1 MSRAA
6 MPFGLLRRELACEGY
21 PIELRCPGSDVVMVE
36 TANYGRTDD
45 KICDADPFQM
55 ENTQCYLPDALKIM
69 SQRFV
74 SAELFIDRFIN
85 PNPSVLFLRCN
96 NRTQCVVVAGVD
108 VFPDPC
114 PGTYKYLEIQYE
126 CVPYIFVCPGS
137 LLSIQPDSSL
147 LEAEHQSGAWCK
159 DPLQAGDRLYVMP
172 WTPYRTEVLYEYA
185 SWDDLRQNRVTTTYK
200 LPSRVDGTGFVV
212 YDGAVFYNKERTR
225 NLVKYDLRTRI
236 KSGEA
241 VVVNANYHDTSPYRW
256 GGKSDIDLAV
266 DENGLWV
273 IYSTE
278 ANNGRIVVSQVNPYT
293 LRFEGTWATGFDKRG
308 ASNAF
313 MACGVL
319 YAVRSVFQ
327 DDEGQADGRASSN
340 MVVYAYDT
348 SRGQELPV
356 QIPFPNPYQ
365 YISSIDYNPRD
376 NQLYVWNNYYMLRYP
391 LSFTPPPPTKGPLSS
406 LMTTVRSYTATV
418 ALTPVRPSAS
428 HPIGVINRGPITA
441 MVPLTP
447 RPPLRVP
454 LAPGGP
460 GQMGG
465 CEGRVA
471 RGVQWPPT
479 LKGETVERPCPK
491 GSLGIA
497 SYQCMSSPVGWNSQG
512 PDLSNCTSP
521 WVSQIAQKIKSGEN
535 AANIAGELVNLTR
548 GRIYAGDISMSVRL
562 IEQLLDILDSQLQA
576 LRPANKESAAR
587 NYNKLQ
593 KRERTCKAYVQKE
606 CEYLFYFCTDG
617 WTDLLTGTFVCVYA
631 VVQIADNLLG
641 PEALVSWADMSNLD
655 QSRSASLLLDAVEKG
670 AFLLANNLY
679 EGRFNLEV
687 YVLNTEA
694 DIQDLTFPH
703 LYDSDSI
710 LQISAQAL
718 QQYSNNGQVK
728 LVLSLFKNLG
738 PFLTTQ
744 NSTLRL
750 GLGLAQGQ
758 EPRRRS
764 LVVNS
769 HVISAS
775 VHRGTNRVYLT
786 APVIFTLRHL
796 QLENHFGPNCSFWN
810 ASGVSGSGR
819 WSTQGCRLLH
829 TNNTHT
835 TCACNH
841 LSSYAVLM
849 TYQQP
854 VFGAGVE
861 ELLVYVVSWVGIAVA
876 LVCLATCLITLCCQG
891 APWHTDHST
900 IHCNLWANLLI
911 TELIFLIGANKTKYT
926 IRVGDAGVST
936 GEAPLE
942 GFHNLQLACE
952 ERNRCCVDREEA
964 DAGCWLRSDNYFIWS
979 FLGPVAVI
987 ITVGTAALYRLN
999 LVVLVMTLHKMHST
1013 AALKPDSSRHDN
1025 LRAWAVGS
1033 LTLLFLLSVTWSSG
1047 LMFLSG
1053 PSLLLAYLF
1062 TSLNTAQALLIT
1074 ILHCTLA
1081 RKGQKDYGR
1090 CLRLSQCCATSSSSS
1105 PDSVK
1110 GAALRSN
1117 SRYTSSQSRR
1127 ATANRQVRGD
1137 AFYLPAAPFDPQ
1149 PLFNRELIS
1158 LSRAASGGCGT
1169 TRFAGRPSPPSSPQM
1184 LTTLRL
1190 LTEVRFGELA
1200 LLSACSALGN
1210 HFLTNQM
1217 LQTHAGASPYDTML
1231 AQGYNQPFTA
1241 TVSLFLLTEGGV
1253 SQSQESCALDSVC
1266 LNGGYTPNTFTLHGL
1281 GTTPGSRAGVV
1292 GSADL
1297 LREGGV
1303 GLGGDDVSPGLLT
1316 PHSST
1321 DLNSGAGIRRNLSDA
1336 AALEKMIIS
1345 ELVQSNLRPSVP
1357 MPVPPERYGSL
1368 ARPHHHER
1376 PALTHTATLTRH
1388 PPPSQEGWSA
1398 TVQPSS
1404 RQNTQE
1410 GWAHARPPTQDAEAN
1425 AATRGQEHGTT
1436 PRLQDGWSHGRIS
1449 GDSDTQELLKDG
1461 DHSQLQGTLG
1471 RRGHQERQPAR
1482 PPDVQARPYA
1492 TLSRTPGTLSRHR
1505 STVESTGGT
1514 ERDRERDRDRYRDRP
1529 LPPPPPPPP
1538 QEPESL
1544 YKALEEPLL
1553 MKQREAVV
1561 EAWRGG
1567 QDREKEET
1575 FLLKRDGMSDDWRG
1589 GTERGRDESFTS
1601 HKRDGTMDEWRAGIE
1616 RGREETKMLEK
1627 RDGRLELWRAGETEQ
1642 GETFITQ
1649 KKDFGMDGWRSEVES
1664 ESDESF
1670 FLKDR
1675 DGWRAGIER
1684 ENEKQK
1690 DRALDVWRGG
1700 IDLDREESFSFENKD
1715 GGLDGRIRG
1724 KDRGSLRYH
1733 GERQDS
1739 DSFTLPLTPDLD
1751 LDPDS
1756 SPIYTRD
1763 SNPSPLYL
1771 GDRRSPP
1778 LNIFSRNSPPT
1789 NIFAPREDNSP
1800 PGKLYS
1806 RHSPL
1811 VYSRSGSPP
1820 RFYARTSPPTH
1831 MYPDTSPE
1839 GPEEVSPTSGH
1850 QPQRPTLELPYSLG
1864 RPPLGPRPNH
1874 LQTFYQ
1880 PPPLASNGETGYAA
1894 EPTSEGDDGQM
1905 QRVTSL

>member
-1 MSRAA
+1 MAMCVWFLGVCVLTLAHVAPSIQAMSRAA

-69 SQRFV
+69 AQ
-74 SAELFIDRFIN
+74 
-85 PNPSVLFLRCN
+85 RCN

-137 LLSIQPDSSL
+137 LLSIQPASSL

-172 WTPYRTEVLYEYA
+172 WTPYRTEVLFEYA
-185 SWDDLRQNRVTTTYK
+185 SWDDYRQNRVTTTYK

-278 ANNGRIVVSQVNPYT
+278 TNNGRIVVSQVNPYT

-327 DDEGQADGRASSN
+327 DDEGQTEGRVGGD

-376 NQLYVWNNYYMLRYP
+376 NQLYVWNNYYVLRYP
-391 LSFTPPPPTKGPLSS
+391 LHFTPPPPTKGPLSS

-418 ALTPVRPSAS
+418 ALSPVRPSAS
-428 HPIGVINRGPITA
+428 HPIGVINRGPFDQRPITA

-460 GQMGG
+460 DQVGG

-497 SYQCMSSPVGWNSQG
+497 SYQCMLSPLGWSSRG

-548 GRIYAGDISMSVRL
+548 GRVYAGDVSMSVKL

-593 KRERTCKAYVQKE
+593 KRERTCRAYVQ
-606 CEYLFYFCTDG
+606 
-617 WTDLLTGTFVCVYA
+617 A
-631 VVQIADNLLG
+631 VVQTVDNLLG
-641 PEALVSWADMSNLD
+641 LEALVSWADMNNAD
-655 QSRSASLLLDAVEKG
+655 QSRSASLLLDALEKG

-679 EGRFNLEV
+679 EGRFSDRAPNVDLEV

-694 DIQDLTFPH
+694 EIQDLTFPH
-703 LYDSDSI
+703 SYDSDSI
-710 LQISAQAL
+710 LQISALAL

-738 PFLTTQ
+738 SFLTTQ

-750 GLGLAQGQ
+750 GLLGLSHGS
-758 EPRRRS
+758 EVRGRS

-775 VHRGTNRVYLT
+775 VHRGVNRVYLSE
-786 APVIFTLRHL
+786 PVIFTLRHL
-796 QLENHFGPNCSFWN
+796 QQDNHYGPNCSFWN
-810 ASGVSGSGR
+810 SSGASGSGR

-829 TNNTHT
+829 SNNTHT

-854 VFGAGVE
+854 ASGVGVE
-861 ELLVYVVSWVGIAVA
+861 ELLVSGVSWVGISVA
-876 LVCLATCLITLCCQG
+876 LVCLAGCLTTLCCQG
-891 APWHTDHST
+891 APWHSDHSN

-911 TELIFLIGANKTKYT
+911 TELLFLVGANKTQFTVACSIVAGMLHFSLLSVFCWLCLEAVELYLLQREVFEGQNSRRKYFYLSGYS
-926 IRVGDAGVST
+926 VPVLVVAVST
-936 GEAPLE
+936 AIDFRGYGSSTA
-942 GFHNLQLACE
+942 
-952 ERNRCCVDREEA
+952 
-964 DAGCWLRSDNYFIWS
+964 CWLRTDNYFIWS
-979 FLGPVAVI
+979 FLGPVAFI
-987 ITVGTAALYRLN
+987 ITLN
-999 LVVLVMTLHKMHST
+999 LVVLVMTLHKMHSS
-1013 AALKPDSSRHDN
+1013 AALKPDSNRHDN

-1033 LTLLFLLSVTWSSG
+1033 LTLLFLQCVTWSAG
-1047 LMFLSG
+1047 LVFLST

-1062 TSLNTAQALLIT
+1062 SSLNTAQGLLIT

-1081 RKGQKDYGR
+1081 RKVRLCKDYSR
-1090 CLRLSQCCATSSSSS
+1090 CLRLSQCCGSSSSSS

-1117 SRYTSSQSRR
+1117 NRYSSSQARR
-1127 ATANRQVRGD
+1127 ATANRQSRIRRMWNDTVRRQTESSFIASD
-1137 AFYLPAAPFDPQ
+1137 VNNTPT
-1149 PLFNRELIS
+1149 
-1158 LSRAASGGCGT
+1158 LSRA
-1169 TRFAGRPSPPSSPQM
+1169 
-1184 LTTLRL
+1184 
-1190 LTEVRFGELA
+1190 
-1200 LLSACSALGN
+1200 ALGN
-1210 HFLTNQM
+1210 HFLTNPV
-1217 LQTHAGASPYDTML
+1217 LQTHPGASPYDTLL
-1231 AQGYNQPFTA
+1231 AQGYSQPFTS
-1241 TVSLFLLTEGGV
+1241 TGTTQHSSGKSG
-1253 SQSQESCALDSVC
+1253 QESCGLDSVC
-1266 LNGGYTPNTFTLHGL
+1266 LNGGYTPITFTLHGL
-1281 GTTPGSRAGVV
+1281 ASAPGSRAGVV
-1292 GSADL
+1292 GSTDL
-1297 LREGGV
+1297 LREGG
-1303 GLGGDDVSPGLLT
+1303 GGMGANDISPALLS
-1316 PHSST
+1316 PHSGGVPE
-1321 DLNSGAGIRRNLSDA
+1321 LGSGGCGGGGMRRNLSDA

-1345 ELVQSNLRPSVP
+1345 ELVQSNLRPAAP
-1357 MPVPPERYGSL
+1357 MP
-1368 ARPHHHER
+1368 
-1376 PALTHTATLTRH
+1376 
-1388 PPPSQEGWSA
+1388 Q
-1398 TVQPSS
+1398 
-1404 RQNTQE
+1404 
-1410 GWAHARPPTQDAEAN
+1410 
-1425 AATRGQEHGTT
+1425 
-1436 PRLQDGWSHGRIS
+1436 
-1449 GDSDTQELLKDG
+1449 
-1461 DHSQLQGTLG
+1461 
-1471 RRGHQERQPAR
+1471 AR
-1482 PPDVQARPYA
+1482 PPDIQARPYS
-1492 TLSRTPGTLSRHR
+1492 TISRTPGTLSRHR
-1505 STVESTGGT
+1505 GT
-1514 ERDRERDRDRYRDRP
+1514 EVGGGVGDRDRERDRDRYRDRP

-1538 QEPESL
+1538 QESEPL

-1553 MKQREAVV
+1553 LKQRDTA
-1561 EAWRGG
+1561 
-1567 QDREKEET
+1567 
-1575 FLLKRDGMSDDWRG
+1575 
-1589 GTERGRDESFTS
+1589 
-1601 HKRDGTMDEWRAGIE
+1601 EWRAGQ
-1616 RGREETKMLEK
+1616 EK
-1627 RDGRLELWRAGETEQ
+1627 
-1642 GETFITQ
+1642 
-1649 KKDFGMDGWRSEVES
+1649 
-1664 ESDESF
+1664 DEIS
-1670 FLKDR
+1670 LYTR
-1675 DGWRAGIER
+1675 HSP
-1684 ENEKQK
+1684 Q
-1690 DRALDVWRGG
+1690 VY
-1700 IDLDREESFSFENKD
+1700 S
-1715 GGLDGRIRG
+1715 
-1724 KDRGSLRYH
+1724 RGSSPPHFYTR
-1733 GERQDS
+1733 
-1739 DSFTLPLTPDLD
+1739 TTPPSLSY
-1751 LDPDS
+1751 PDS
-1756 SPIYTRD
+1756 SP
-1763 SNPSPLYL
+1763 
-1771 GDRRSPP
+1771 
-1778 LNIFSRNSPPT
+1778 
-1789 NIFAPREDNSP
+1789 
-1800 PGKLYS
+1800 
-1806 RHSPL
+1806 
-1811 VYSRSGSPP
+1811 
-1820 RFYARTSPPTH
+1820 
-1831 MYPDTSPE
+1831 E
-1839 GPEEVSPTSGH
+1839 GQEEVSPTGQS
-1850 QPQRPTLELPYSLG
+1850 QRPALDLPYSLG

-1880 PPPLASNGETGYAA
+1880 PPPLVANGEPGYLA
-1894 EPTSEGDDGQM
+1894 EAGCEGEDGQM

>member
-1 MSRAA
+1 PVPLHDIAWSSCLTMSRAA

-69 SQRFV
+69 AQ
-74 SAELFIDRFIN
+74 
-85 PNPSVLFLRCN
+85 RCN

-137 LLSIQPDSSL
+137 LLSIQPASSL

-185 SWDDLRQNRVTTTYK
+185 SWDDYRQNRVTTTYN
-200 LPSRVDGTGFVV
+200 RVDGTGFVV

-327 DDEGQADGRASSN
+327 DDEGQAEGRVGSD

-376 NQLYVWNNYYMLRYP
+376 NQLYVWNNYYVLRYP
-391 LSFTPPPPTKGPLSS
+391 LQFTPPPPTKGFSLCPSGPLSS

-428 HPIGVINRGPITA
+428 HPIGVINRGPFDQRPITA

-460 GQMGG
+460 GQVGG

-497 SYQCMSSPVGWNSQG
+497 SYQCMSSPVGWSSEG

-548 GRIYAGDISMSVRL
+548 GRIYAGDVSMSVRL

-593 KRERTCKAYVQKE
+593 KRERTCRAYVQ
-606 CEYLFYFCTDG
+606 
-617 WTDLLTGTFVCVYA
+617 A
-631 VVQIADNLLG
+631 VVQTVDNLLR
-641 PEALVSWADMSNLD
+641 PEALVSWDDMSSVD
-655 QSRSASLLLDAVEKG
+655 RSRSASLLLDAVEKG

-679 EGRFNLEV
+679 EGRFSDRAPNVDLEV

-703 LYDSDSI
+703 SYDSDSI
-710 LQISAQAL
+710 LQISALAL

-728 LVLSLFKNLG
+728 LVLSLYKNLG
-738 PFLTTQ
+738 SFLTTQ

-750 GLGLAQGQ
+750 GLGLGQGSEVSQ
-758 EPRRRS
+758 N

-775 VHRGTNRVYLT
+775 VHRGSNRVYLSE
-786 APVIFTLRHL
+786 PVIFTLRHL
-796 QLENHFGPNCSFWN
+796 QLKNHFGPNCSFWN

-849 TYQQP
+849 TSQKHVP
-854 VFGAGVE
+854 GGGVE
-861 ELLVYVVSWVGIAVA
+861 ELRVYVVFWVGISVA
-876 LVCLATCLITLCCQG
+876 LACLATCLTTLCCQG

-900 IHCNLWANLLI
+900 IHLNLWANLLI
-911 TELIFLIGANKTKYT
+911 TDLLFLVGANKTKYT
-926 IRVGDAGVST
+926 VVCSIIAGLLHFSLLSVFCWLC
-936 GEAPLE
+936 LE
-942 GFHNLQLACE
+942 GVELYLLQRE
-952 ERNRCCVDREEA
+952 VFEGRNSRRKYFYLCGYSIPGLVVAVSAAIDFRGYGA
-964 DAGCWLRSDNYFIWS
+964 KSTCWLRTDNYFIWS

-987 ITVGTAALYRLN
+987 ITLN

-1025 LRAWAVGS
+1025 LRAWTVGS
-1033 LTLLFLLSVTWSSG
+1033 LTLLFLQCITWSSG
-1047 LMFLSG
+1047 LMFLSA
-1053 PSLLLAYLF
+1053 PTFLLACLF
-1062 TSLNTAQALLIT
+1062 SSLNIVQGLLIT
-1074 ILHCTLA
+1074 ILHCSLA

-1110 GAALRSN
+1110 GSALRSN

-1127 ATANRQVRGD
+1127 SRIRRMWNDTVRRQTESSFIAADVNNTPTLNR
-1137 AFYLPAAPFDPQ
+1137 A
-1149 PLFNRELIS
+1149 
-1158 LSRAASGGCGT
+1158 
-1169 TRFAGRPSPPSSPQM
+1169 
-1184 LTTLRL
+1184 
-1190 LTEVRFGELA
+1190 
-1200 LLSACSALGN
+1200 ALGN
-1210 HFLTNQM
+1210 HFLTNPV
-1217 LQTHAGASPYDTML
+1217 LQTHAGASPYDTIL
-1231 AQGYNQPFTA
+1231 AQGYNQPFTS
-1241 TVSLFLLTEGGV
+1241 TGTFHYIGGV
-1253 SQSQESCALDSVC
+1253 SQSQESCGLDSVC
-1266 LNGGYTPNTFTLHGL
+1266 LNGGYTPSTFTL
-1281 GTTPGSRAGVV
+1281 
-1292 GSADL
+1292 
-1297 LREGGV
+1297 
-1303 GLGGDDVSPGLLT
+1303 
-1316 PHSST
+1316 
-1321 DLNSGAGIRRNLSDA
+1321 GAGMRRNLSDA

-1345 ELVQSNLRPSVP
+1345 ELVQNNLRPSAP

-1368 ARPHHHER
+1368 ARPHHHDR
-1376 PALTHTATLTRH
+1376 
-1388 PPPSQEGWSA
+1388 
-1398 TVQPSS
+1398 
-1404 RQNTQE
+1404 
-1410 GWAHARPPTQDAEAN
+1410 AE
-1425 AATRGQEHGTT
+1425 
-1436 PRLQDGWSHGRIS
+1436 S
-1449 GDSDTQELLKDG
+1449 
-1461 DHSQLQGTLG
+1461 
-1471 RRGHQERQPAR
+1471 
-1482 PPDVQARPYA
+1482 
-1492 TLSRTPGTLSRHR
+1492 
-1505 STVESTGGT
+1505 
-1514 ERDRERDRDRYRDRP
+1514 
-1529 LPPPPPPPP
+1529 
-1538 QEPESL
+1538 EPL

-1553 MKQREAVV
+1553 MK
-1561 EAWRGG
+1561 
-1567 QDREKEET
+1567 
-1575 FLLKRDGMSDDWRG
+1575 
-1589 GTERGRDESFTS
+1589 
-1601 HKRDGTMDEWRAGIE
+1601 
-1616 RGREETKMLEK
+1616 
-1627 RDGRLELWRAGETEQ
+1627 
-1642 GETFITQ
+1642 
-1649 KKDFGMDGWRSEVES
+1649 
-1664 ESDESF
+1664 
-1670 FLKDR
+1670 
-1675 DGWRAGIER
+1675 
-1684 ENEKQK
+1684 
-1690 DRALDVWRGG
+1690 
-1700 IDLDREESFSFENKD
+1700 
-1715 GGLDGRIRG
+1715 
-1724 KDRGSLRYH
+1724 
-1733 GERQDS
+1733 
-1739 DSFTLPLTPDLD
+1739 
-1751 LDPDS
+1751 
-1756 SPIYTRD
+1756 
-1763 SNPSPLYL
+1763 
-1771 GDRRSPP
+1771 RSPP
-1778 LNIFSRNSPPT
+1778 LSIFPRSSPPT
-1789 NIFAPREDNSP
+1789 NIFAPRDSNSP
-1800 PGKLYS
+1800 PNNLYT
-1806 RHSPL
+1806 RHSPQ
-1811 VYSRSGSPP
+1811 VYSRGNSPP
-1820 RFYARTSPPTH
+1820 RFYTRTSPPSLS
-1831 MYPDTSPE
+1831 YPDSSPE
-1839 GPEEVSPTSGH
+1839 GPEEVSPTG
-1850 QPQRPTLELPYSLG
+1850 QPQRPGLELPYSLG

-1880 PPPLASNGETGYAA
+1880 PPPLASNGEAVYTA

>member
-1 MSRAA
+1 MAVSLWFVRACVLALACVAPSSQAMSRAA

-69 SQRFV
+69 SQR
-74 SAELFIDRFIN
+74 
-85 PNPSVLFLRCN
+85 CN

-126 CVPYIFVCPGS
+126 CVPYKVDQKVFVCPGS
-137 LLSIQPDSSL
+137 LLSIQPASSY
-147 LEAEHQSGAWCK
+147 LETDHQSGAWCK

-172 WTPYRTEVLYEYA
+172 WTPYRTEALIEYA
-185 SWDDLRQNRVTTTYK
+185 SWDDFRQAHPTTSYK

-225 NLVKYDLRTRI
+225 NLVKFDLRTRI

-327 DDEGQADGRASSN
+327 DDEGQADSRASSN

-348 SRGQELPV
+348 SRGQELPI

-376 NQLYVWNNYYMLRYP
+376 NQLYVWNNHYVLRYP
-391 LSFTPPPPTKGPLSS
+391 LQFTPPPPTKGPLSS

-418 ALTPVRPSAS
+418 ALTPVQPSAS
-428 HPIGVINRGPITA
+428 HPIGVINRGPFDKGPITA

-454 LAPGGP
+454 IAPGGP
-460 GQMGG
+460 GQVGG
-465 CEGRVA
+465 CEARVS

-497 SYQCMSSPVGWNSQG
+497 SYQCMSSPVGWNSRG

-548 GRIYAGDISMSVRL
+548 GRIYAGDVSMSVKL

-593 KRERTCKAYVQKE
+593 KREKTCKAYVQ
-606 CEYLFYFCTDG
+606 
-617 WTDLLTGTFVCVYA
+617 A
-631 VVQIADNLLG
+631 VVQTVDNLLG
-641 PEALVSWADMSNLD
+641 PEALVSWADMSGVD

-679 EGRFNLEV
+679 EGRFSDRAPNIDLEV

-703 LYDSDSI
+703 SYDSDSI
-710 LQISAQAL
+710 LQISALAL

-728 LVLSLFKNLG
+728 LVLTLYKNLG
-738 PFLTTQ
+738 SFLTTQ

-750 GLGLAQGQ
+750 GLGLSQGS
-758 EPRRRS
+758 EARRKS

-775 VHRGTNRVYLT
+775 VHRGSNRVYLT
-786 APVIFTLRHL
+786 EPVIFTLRHL

-854 VFGAGVE
+854 SFGAGVE
-861 ELLVYVVSWVGIAVA
+861 EFLVYVVSWVGISVA

-911 TELIFLIGANKTKYT
+911 TELLFLIGANKTKYT
-926 IRVGDAGVST
+926 VVCSITAGLLHFSLLAVFCWLC
-936 GEAPLE
+936 LE
-942 GFHNLQLACE
+942 GVELYLLQRE
-952 ERNRCCVDREEA
+952 VFEGRNSRRKYFYLIGYSVPGLVVAVSAAIDFRGYGSITA
-964 DAGCWLRSDNYFIWS
+964 CWLRTDNYFIWS

-987 ITVGTAALYRLN
+987 ITLN

-1013 AALKPDSSRHDN
+1013 AALKPDSNRHDN

-1062 TSLNTAQALLIT
+1062 SSLNTAQALLIT

-1090 CLRLSQCCATSSSSS
+1090 CMRLSQCCATSSTSS

-1117 SRYTSSQSRR
+1117 SRYTSSQGRR
-1127 ATANRQVRGD
+1127 ATANRQSRIRRMWNDTVRRQTESS
-1137 AFYLPAAPFDPQ
+1137 FIAADNNTPT
-1149 PLFNRELIS
+1149 LNR
-1158 LSRAASGGCGT
+1158 A
-1169 TRFAGRPSPPSSPQM
+1169 
-1184 LTTLRL
+1184 
-1190 LTEVRFGELA
+1190 
-1200 LLSACSALGN
+1200 ALGN
-1210 HFLTNQM
+1210 HFLTNQV

-1231 AQGYNQPFTA
+1231 AQGYNQPFTS
-1241 TVSLFLLTEGGV
+1241 TVGTFRNKQKGGV
-1253 SQSQESCALDSVC
+1253 SQSQESCGLDSVC

-1292 GSADL
+1292 GSTDL

-1303 GLGGDDVSPGLLT
+1303 GIGGEDISPGLLT
-1316 PHSST
+1316 PHGAS
-1321 DLNSGAGIRRNLSDA
+1321 DLGGGAGMRRNLSDA

-1368 ARPHHHER
+1368 ARPHHHDR
-1376 PALTHTATLTRH
+1376 AAALTHAATLTRH
-1388 PPPSQEGWSA
+1388 APPPQEGWANNTQPA
-1398 TVQPSS
+1398 T
-1404 RQNTQE
+1404 RHNAQE
-1410 GWAHARPPTQDAEAN
+1410 GWAHARPHTQDAEMHSAARGQD
-1425 AATRGQEHGTT
+1425 AATA
-1436 PRLQDGWSHGRIS
+1436 PRSQDGWSHAGRVS
-1449 GDSDTQELLKDG
+1449 GDPELLKDG
-1461 DHSQLQGTLG
+1461 DRSQMQGTLG
-1471 RRGHQERQPAR
+1471 RRGLQDRQQAR
-1482 PPDVQARPYA
+1482 PPDVQARPYS

-1505 STVESTGGT
+1505 STLESSGGADRDR
-1514 ERDRERDRDRYRDRP
+1514 ERERERDRDRYRDRP

-1538 QEPESL
+1538 QESEPL

-1553 MKQREAVV
+1553 IKQRDASID
-1561 EAWRGG
+1561 AWRGG
-1567 QDREKEET
+1567 QEREKDET
-1575 FLLKRDGMSDDWRG
+1575 FLLKRDTMSDEWRG
-1589 GTERGRDESFTS
+1589 GAERDREKSFAS
-1601 HKRDGTMDEWRAGIE
+1601 QKQDKEMDEWRAGIE
-1616 RGREETKMLEK
+1616 RGREESQMLEK
-1627 RDGRLELWRAGETEQ
+1627 RDGRIEVWRGETEQ
-1642 GETFITQ
+1642 EETFITQ
-1649 KKDFGMDGWRSEVES
+1649 KKDFGMDRWRSGIEREN
-1664 ESDESF
+1664 DESI

-1675 DGWRAGIER
+1675 EGWRAGIER

-1700 IDLDREESFSFENKD
+1700 MDLDRDESFLFDGKD
-1715 GGLDGRIRG
+1715 GGLDGKKRG

-1733 GERQDS
+1733 GDRQDS

-1756 SPIYTRD
+1756 SPIYARD
-1763 SNPSPLYL
+1763 SNPSPLYP
-1771 GDRRSPP
+1771 GDRHSPP
-1778 LNIFSRNSPPT
+1778 ISIFPRSSPPT
-1789 NIFAPREDNSP
+1789 NIFAPRETNSP
-1800 PGKLYS
+1800 PNNLYS
-1806 RHSPL
+1806 RHSPQ
-1811 VYSRSGSPP
+1811 VYSRSSSPP
-1820 RFYARTSPPTH
+1820 RFYTRTSPPTLS
-1831 MYPDTSPE
+1831 YPDSSPE
-1839 GPEEVSPTSGH
+1839 GPEEISPTGG
-1850 QPQRPTLELPYSLG
+1850 QPQRPALELPYGLG

-1880 PPPLASNGETGYAA
+1880 PPPLASNGETGYSP
-1894 EPTSEGDDGQM
+1894 EPTSEGEDGQM